1 MKNEQLIFDD
11 DFFSMQHDML
21 HGKKIVDP
29 QELLILH
36 ISVLKIYKIELPKY
50 RSNPYKP
57 PK

>member
-36 ISVLKIYKIELPKY
+36 ISVLKIYTIELPKY
-50 RSNPYKP
+50 R
-57 PK
+57 